1 MNLNFFGKTINIILK
16 PTNECNMRC
25 SYCYHSEQGYESN
38 KMTLKM
44 FEHLCSM
51 VFPYYENITLI
62 WHGGEP
68 LLMGLNFYEAT
79 IKIINKFIK
88 INGQK
93 RINIIF
99 QTNAIL
105 INREWI
111 NFFKAND
118 IQIGTSFDGLTN
130 DLTRGNSNELL
141 QVFDLMKKEEFPI
154 SAICVVTAKTID
166 YLSDN
171 YNLFKQL
178 GIGVKFNPV
187 FKTELSENDLL
198 DENYYINKMTEFLD
212 LWFYDDKCNIFV
224 DPFTDLCN
232 MQLKRS
238 KSCMYN
244 SCLFSWVSVDCNG
257 MITPCG
263 RNYSKDYCMGNI
275 SDYKNIQEAFLTDAY
290 VKLLAGA
297 TERRSNCQKV
307 CPIYDKCQGGCNNDA
322 ILAGNLNEPDRFH
335 CDFTKAMLKHLE
347 LLLGNGELKS
357 CKINQYVKKLFNEQ

>member
-118 IQIGTSFDGLTN
+118 IQIGTSFDGVTN

-187 FKTELSENDLL
+187 FKTDRA
-198 DENYYINKMTEFLD
+198 KMIYWTR
-212 LWFYDDKCNIFV
+212 I
-224 DPFTDLCN
+224 
-232 MQLKRS
+232 
-238 KSCMYN
+238 
-244 SCLFSWVSVDCNG
+244 
-257 MITPCG
+257 IT
-263 RNYSKDYCMGNI
+263 
-275 SDYKNIQEAFLTDAY
+275 
-290 VKLLAGA
+290 
-297 TERRSNCQKV
+297 
-307 CPIYDKCQGGCNNDA
+307 
-322 ILAGNLNEPDRFH
+322 
-335 CDFTKAMLKHLE
+335 
-347 LLLGNGELKS
+347 
-357 CKINQYVKKLFNEQ
+357 